1 MAVWAQ
7 KVFWSNV
14 TVAKSADGYT
24 ILLDERGLKTPL
36 KFTLE
41 VPTENLALAI
51 ADEWRVLEKHVDP
64 EKLPITKLANS
75 AIDNVA
81 VQFEPIIEMLAE
93 YAATDLLCYRATSPV
108 GLADRQEQIWQPLLY
123 WFERTHGVTLK
134 VGSGVMPI
142 SQSADVLD
150 MCSRLLATYSNFA
163 LAAIYDLISLS
174 GSFVIGL
181 AVADEYLAVSDGWD
195 ASRIDEDWQ
204 IQEWGD
210 DEDARSLAQSRRIAF
225 ERAAL
230 VLKLLKK

>member
-7 KVFWSNV
+7 KVFWSEV
-14 TVAKSADGYT
+14 SVAQSANGFT

-36 KFTLE
+36 KAVLE
-41 VPTENLALAI
+41 VPTEKLALVI
-51 ADEWRVLEKHVDP
+51 ADEWRGLEKEVDP
-64 EKLPITKLANS
+64 QKLPMTKLANS

-93 YAATDLLCYRATSPV
+93 YAVTDLLCYRTTSPV
-108 GLADRQEQIWQPLLY
+108 GLADRQEQIWQPLLL
-123 WFERTHGVTLK
+123 WFEKNHGVTLN

-142 SQSADVLD
+142 TQSADVLGR
-150 MCSRLLATYSNFA
+150 CRGLLETYSNFE
-163 LAAIYDLISLS
+163 LAAVYDLISLS

-181 AVADEYLAVSDGWD
+181 ATADEYLTVSDGWS

-210 DEDARSLAQSRRIAF
+210 DEVARSLAQTRKIAF
-225 ERAAL
+225 ERAAF
-230 VLKLLKK
+230 VLNLLKK